1 MSYHDML
8 ILPYN
13 IKFEEVGSFRAHF
26 NFHTFHITNLK
37 YFEILIEL
45 QKYKIEREGGS
56 LQSHLNIFCQ
66 VN

>member
-26 NFHTFHITNLK
+26 NFHTFLDNTTNLK
-37 YFEILIEL
+37 YFEISLEL
-45 QKYKIEREGGS
+45 QKNKS
-56 LQSHLNIFCQ
+56 QLNIFCQ